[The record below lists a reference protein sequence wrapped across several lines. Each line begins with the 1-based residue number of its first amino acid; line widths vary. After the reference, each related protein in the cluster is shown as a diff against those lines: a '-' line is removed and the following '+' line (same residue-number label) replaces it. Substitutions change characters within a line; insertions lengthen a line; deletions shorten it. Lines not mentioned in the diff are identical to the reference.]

1 MKKIVMYLM
10 TVILV
15 FTTSVVPVF
24 AENRTS
30 KQTKTITQ
38 KTIPLNTTITDK
50 INHYDD
56 RNLYKIT
63 IPKAGYFQV
72 NFNHDY
78 FEVYGVPYWRMT
90 IYNSQMEELTEYEEV
105 YAYQTNTQTPK
116 IGVNAGTYYIKVT
129 SEFDPSIG
137 MPYRLNVSYKVAS
150 NWETEFNDT
159 DRTADSINF
168 NQTVYGTE
176 MEYEDN
182 DYYKI
187 KVSKA
192 GYMDISVTHAYREYR
207 GYGDVYWN
215 IILYNSQMKELK
227 TKTIFPHQTKTQT
240 GKIKV
245 NPGTY
250 YIRMKPNSTQ
260 PKGVV
265 YGLRATYQFYNRNP
279 KITSLK
285 KGKKKAYL
293 KWWKVSDA
301 QGYEVYMSRK
311 KKSGYKKIKT
321 TKSLRYTKKGLKKKK
336 YYYFKVRAYKY
347 SNGKKSY
354 TPFSAIKRVK
364 VK

>member
-1 MKKIVMYLM
+1 MKKIVTYLIIM
-10 TVILV
+10 VLTISMNV
-15 FTTSVVPVF
+15 SPVL
-24 AENRTS
+24 AKSRTS
-30 KQTKTITQ
+30 KQVRSTTQ
-38 KTIPLNTTITDK
+38 KTMALNTTITDK

-56 RNLYKIT
+56 VNLYKIT
-63 IPKAGYFQV
+63 IPKTGYFQV

-78 FEVYGVPYWRMT
+78 IDVYGLSYWRMT
-90 IYNSQMEELTEYEEV
+90 IYNNQMEKLTEYEEV
-105 YAYQTNTQTPK
+105 YAYQTNTKTPK
-116 IGVNAGTYYIKVT
+116 IGIDAGTYYIKVT
-129 SEFDPSIG
+129 SQTDSSIG
-137 MPYRLNVSYKVAS
+137 LPYRLNVSYKVAS

-159 DRTADSINF
+159 TRTADSIKF
-168 NQTVYGTE
+168 NQTIYGTE

-187 KVSKA
+187 KVPTA
-192 GYMDISVTHAYREYR
+192 GYMDISVTHAYREYK
-207 GYGDVYWN
+207 GFGDFYWYT
-215 IILYNSQMKELK
+215 IVYNSRINELK

-293 KWWKVSDA
+293 KWWKVSGS

-311 KKSGYKKIKT
+311 KNSGYKKIKT
-321 TKSLRYTKKGLKKKK
+321 TKSLKYTKKGLKKKK

-347 SNGKKSY
+347 SNGKKTF
-354 TPFSAIKRVK
+354 TPFSPIKRVK
-364 VK
+364 TK